1 MTRISEE
8 QNQMPA
14 IIKKKRVPSKVSS
27 FLFLLAPFISKQKI
41 KKIKKKNAEKD
52 QPLTGRYLDNIEAVR

>member
-1 MTRISEE
+1 
-8 QNQMPA
+8 MPA